1 MDRSKYKRTVKN
13 RWLSRI
19 LLAPTS
25 MKLSGSRWRS
35 RKQFMREDRT
45 ASDAVEKRRT
55 LREWQKKFV
64 GSSG

>member
-1 MDRSKYKRTVKN
+1 
-13 RWLSRI
+13 
-19 LLAPTS
+19 